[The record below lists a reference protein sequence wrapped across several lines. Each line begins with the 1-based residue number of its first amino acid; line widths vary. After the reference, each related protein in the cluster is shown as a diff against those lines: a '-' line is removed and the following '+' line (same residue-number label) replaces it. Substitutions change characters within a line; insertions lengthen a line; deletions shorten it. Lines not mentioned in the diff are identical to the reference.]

1 MKKKDYKKY
10 TKELEKESF
19 SLYKKISKL
28 EKKVEI
34 QKEINNIAVGE
45 NYYFAEELDNR
56 ELECLSLREKVDE
69 LTDFLKTN

>member
-56 ELECLSLREKVDE
+56 ELECLSLRKKVDE